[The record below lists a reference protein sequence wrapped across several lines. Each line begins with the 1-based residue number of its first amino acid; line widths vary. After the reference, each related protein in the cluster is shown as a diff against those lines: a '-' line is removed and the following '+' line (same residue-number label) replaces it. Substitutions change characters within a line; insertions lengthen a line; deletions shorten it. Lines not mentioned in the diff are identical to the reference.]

1 MNIFKHIAFLL
12 VVFCF
17 SCTDP
22 DILGLEIQP
31 ESDNILIFNSLSSD
45 FQTEIESEDSLRTD
59 NVVSLTLGE
68 IHDPIFGLN
77 SAGFYTQL
85 LLTENNIDLGT
96 NPIVDSVILSYTYS
110 GSYGDLS
117 QFDNISVQRVFTDLH
132 NDSIYYSNTFQLAA
146 SNIYNVE
153 EYIISESSNN
163 PNIRIKLT
171 NEFGQQIIDL
181 GSEFLVDNE
190 TFLSQFQ
197 GLSLSAFGSNA
208 MLYLNPNGSESY
220 FKIYYK
226 NDENISDTLS
236 LDFQVGGDAARVNI
250 FNEKSSE
257 NIIEDISKIYIQS
270 MAGYKAKISF
280 NNIDSLRA
288 LLRNQVINKAT
299 VEFNVLDGS
308 QSEYLAHNK
317 LVLVRTNSAGE
328 NIFLSDFLLE
338 GDDYFGGD
346 LNNEKYQFNIT
357 RYLYQ
362 LLTNPD
368 YTPELYLLSGGG
380 AVNANRTL
388 LEKEVLLKIYYSEL

>member
-1 MNIFKHIAFLL
+1 MNLFKHIFFLL

-17 SCTDP
+17 ACTDP

-110 GSYGDLS
+110 GSYGDIS
-117 QFDNISVQRVFTDLH
+117 QFDNISVQRLFTDLH
-132 NDSIYYSNTFQLAA
+132 NDSIYYSNTFQLPA

-153 EYIISESSNN
+153 EYTISESSNN

-171 NEFGQQIIDL
+171 NAFGQQIIDL
-181 GSEFLVDNE
+181 GSELLVDNE

-220 FKIYYK
+220 FKIYYT

-257 NIIEDISKIYIQS
+257 NIIQDISKIYIQS

-280 NNIDSLRA
+280 NNIDSIRA
-288 LLRNQVINKAT
+288 LLHNQVINKAT
-299 VEFNVLDGS
+299 IEFNVLDGS

-368 YTPELYLLSGGG
+368 YTTELYLLSGGG

>member
-1 MNIFKHIAFLL
+1 MNLFKHIAFLL

-85 LLTENNIDLGT
+85 LLTENNIDLGN

-110 GSYGDLS
+110 GSYGDMS

-153 EYIISESSNN
+153 EYTISESSNN

-181 GSEFLVDNE
+181 GSELLVDNE

-257 NIIEDISKIYIQS
+257 NIIQDISKIYIQS

-280 NNIDSLRA
+280 NNIDSIRA
-288 LLRNQVINKAT
+288 LLHNQVINKAT
-299 VEFNVLDGS
+299 IEFNVLDGS

-368 YTPELYLLSGGG
+368 YTTELYLLSGGG

>member
-96 NPIVDSVILSYTYS
+96 NPIVDSVIFSYTYS

-153 EYIISESSNN
+153 EYTISESSNN

-257 NIIEDISKIYIQS
+257 NIIQDISKIYIQS

-362 LLTNPD
+362 LLTNSD
-368 YTPELYLLSGGG
+368 YTSDLYLLSGGG

>member
-1 MNIFKHIAFLL
+1 
-12 VVFCF
+12 
-17 SCTDP
+17 
-22 DILGLEIQP
+22 
-31 ESDNILIFNSLSSD
+31 
-45 FQTEIESEDSLRTD
+45 
-59 NVVSLTLGE
+59 
-68 IHDPIFGLN
+68 
-77 SAGFYTQL
+77 
-85 LLTENNIDLGT
+85 
-96 NPIVDSVILSYTYS
+96 
-110 GSYGDLS
+110 
-117 QFDNISVQRVFTDLH
+117 
-132 NDSIYYSNTFQLAA
+132 
-146 SNIYNVE
+146 
-153 EYIISESSNN
+153 
-163 PNIRIKLT
+163 
-171 NEFGQQIIDL
+171 
-181 GSEFLVDNE
+181 
-190 TFLSQFQ
+190 
-197 GLSLSAFGSNA
+197 

-250 FNEKSSE
+250 FNDKSSE
-257 NIIEDISKIYIQS
+257 NIIQDISKIYIQS

-280 NNIDSLRA
+280 NNIDSIRV
-288 LLRNQVINKAT
+288 LLHNQVINKAT
-299 VEFNVLDGS
+299 IEFNVLDGS

-357 RYLYQ
+357 RYLHQ

>member
-1 MNIFKHIAFLL
+1 MNLFKHIFFLL

-85 LLTENNIDLGT
+85 LLTENNIDLGN

-110 GSYGDLS
+110 GSYGDMS

-132 NDSIYYSNTFQLAA
+132 NDSIYYSNTFQLSA
-146 SNIYNVE
+146 SSMYNVE
-153 EYIISESSNN
+153 EYTISESSNS

-181 GSEFLVDNE
+181 GSELLVDNE

-250 FNEKSSE
+250 FNEKSTE
-257 NIIEDISKIYIQS
+257 NIIQDISKIHIQS

-288 LLRNQVINKAT
+288 LLHNQVINKAT
-299 VEFNVLDGS
+299 IEFNVLDGS

-380 AVNANRTL
+380 AVNASRTL
-388 LEKEVLLKIYYSEL
+388 LEKEVLLRIYYSEL

>member
-96 NPIVDSVILSYTYS
+96 NPIVDSVIFSYTYS

-153 EYIISESSNN
+153 EYTISESSNN

>member
-1 MNIFKHIAFLL
+1 MNLFKHIAFFL

-22 DILGLEIQP
+22 DVLGLEVQP

-110 GSYGDLS
+110 GSYGDMS
-117 QFDNISVQRVFTDLH
+117 QFDNISVQRIFTDLH
-132 NDSIYYSNTFQLAA
+132 NDSMYYSNTFQLAA
-146 SNIYNVE
+146 SNVYNVE
-153 EYIISESSNN
+153 EYTISESSNN

-181 GSEFLVDNE
+181 GSELLVDNE

-250 FNEKSSE
+250 FNEKRSE
-257 NIIEDISKIYIQS
+257 NIIQDISKIYIQS

-280 NNIDSLRA
+280 NNIDSLRV
-288 LLRNQVINKAT
+288 LLHNQVINKAT
-299 VEFNVLDGS
+299 IEFNVLDGS

>member
-1 MNIFKHIAFLL
+1 M
-12 VVFCF
+12 
-17 SCTDP
+17 
-22 DILGLEIQP
+22 
-31 ESDNILIFNSLSSD
+31 
-45 FQTEIESEDSLRTD
+45 
-59 NVVSLTLGE
+59 SLTLGE

-110 GSYGDLS
+110 GSYGDIS
-117 QFDNISVQRVFTDLH
+117 QLDNISVQRLFTDLH
-132 NDSIYYSNTFQLAA
+132 NDSIYYSNTFQLPA

-153 EYIISESSNN
+153 EYTISESSNN

-181 GSEFLVDNE
+181 GSELLVDNE

-250 FNEKSSE
+250 FNDKSSE
-257 NIIEDISKIYIQS
+257 NIIQDISKIYIQS

-280 NNIDSLRA
+280 NNIDSIRV
-288 LLRNQVINKAT
+288 LLHNQVINKAT
-299 VEFNVLDGS
+299 IEFNVLDGS

-328 NIFLSDFLLE
+328 NIFLSDL
-338 GDDYFGGD
+338 
-346 LNNEKYQFNIT
+346 
-357 RYLYQ
+357 
-362 LLTNPD
+362 
-368 YTPELYLLSGGG
+368 
-380 AVNANRTL
+380 
-388 LEKEVLLKIYYSEL
+388 

>member
-153 EYIISESSNN
+153 EYTISESSNN

>member
-1 MNIFKHIAFLL
+1 MNIFKHIAILL

-31 ESDNILIFNSLSSD
+31 ESDNILVFNSLSSD

-110 GSYGDLS
+110 GSYGDMS
-117 QFDNISVQRVFTDLH
+117 QLDNISVQRIFTDLH
-132 NDSIYYSNTFQLAA
+132 NDSMYYSNTFQLSA

-153 EYIISESSNN
+153 EYTISESSNN

-171 NEFGQQIIDL
+171 NAFGQQIIDL
-181 GSEFLVDNE
+181 GSELLVDNE

-250 FNEKSSE
+250 FNEKRSE
-257 NIIEDISKIYIQS
+257 NIIQDISKIYIQS

-288 LLRNQVINKAT
+288 LLHNQVINKAT
-299 VEFNVLDGS
+299 IEFNVLDGS

-317 LVLVRTNSAGE
+317 LVLVRTNSVGE

>member
-1 MNIFKHIAFLL
+1 MNLFKHIFFLL

-17 SCTDP
+17 ACTDP

-110 GSYGDLS
+110 GSYGDIS
-117 QFDNISVQRVFTDLH
+117 QFDNISVQRLFTDLH
-132 NDSIYYSNTFQLAA
+132 NDSIYYSNTFQLPA

-153 EYIISESSNN
+153 EYTISESSNN

-181 GSEFLVDNE
+181 GSELLLDNE

-250 FNEKSSE
+250 FNDKSSE
-257 NIIEDISKIYIQS
+257 NIIQDISKIYIQS

-280 NNIDSLRA
+280 NNIDSIRV
-288 LLRNQVINKAT
+288 LLHNQVINKAT
-299 VEFNVLDGS
+299 IEFNVLDGS

-368 YTPELYLLSGGG
+368 YTPELYLLSAGG

>member
-1 MNIFKHIAFLL
+1 MNLFNYIVVLL
-12 VVFCF
+12 VLFCF

-22 DILGLEIQP
+22 DVLGLEIQP
-31 ESDNILIFNSLSSD
+31 ESDNILIFNSSLSG

-96 NPIVDSVILSYTYS
+96 NPVVDSVILSYTYS
-110 GSYGDLS
+110 GAYGDIS
-117 QFDNISVQRVFTDLH
+117 QFDNISVQRVFTELH
-132 NDSIYYSNTFQLAA
+132 NDSIYYSNTFQLSA
-146 SNIYNVE
+146 SNVNNVE

-163 PNIRIKLT
+163 PNVRIKL
-171 NEFGQQIIDL
+171 NNQFGQQIIDL
-181 GSEFLVDNE
+181 GSDLLVDNE

-226 NDENISDTLS
+226 NDENTIDTLS
-236 LDFQVGGDAARVNI
+236 LEFQVGGDAARVNI
-250 FNEKSSE
+250 FNDKNSE
-257 NIIEDISKIYIQS
+257 NIIEDVSKIYIQS

-280 NNIDSLRA
+280 NNIDSLRT
-288 LLRNQVINKAT
+288 LLHNQVINKAT
-299 VEFNVLDGS
+299 IEFNVLDGS
-308 QSEYLAHNK
+308 QAEYLAHNK
-317 LVLVRTNSAGE
+317 LVLVRVNSAGE
-328 NIFLSDFLLE
+328 NLFLSDFLLE

-346 LNNEKYQFNIT
+346 LSNGKYQFNIT

-368 YTPELYLLSGGG
+368 YTSELYLLSGGG

>member
-1 MNIFKHIAFLL
+1 MNLFNYIVVLL
-12 VVFCF
+12 VLFCF

-31 ESDNILIFNSLSSD
+31 ESDNILIFNSSLSG

-96 NPIVDSVILSYTYS
+96 NPVVDSVILSYTYS
-110 GSYGDLS
+110 GAYGDIS
-117 QFDNISVQRVFTDLH
+117 QFDNISVQRVFTELH
-132 NDSIYYSNTFQLAA
+132 NDSIYYSNTFQLSA
-146 SNIYNVE
+146 SNVNNVE

-163 PNIRIKLT
+163 PNVRIKL
-171 NEFGQQIIDL
+171 NNQFGQQIIDL
-181 GSEFLVDNE
+181 GSDLLVDNE

-226 NDENISDTLS
+226 NDENTIDTLS
-236 LDFQVGGDAARVNI
+236 LEFQVGGDAARVNI
-250 FNEKSSE
+250 FNDKNSE
-257 NIIEDISKIYIQS
+257 NIIEDVSKIYIQS

-280 NNIDSLRA
+280 NNIDSLRT
-288 LLRNQVINKAT
+288 LLHNQVINKAT
-299 VEFNVLDGS
+299 IEFNVLDGS
-308 QSEYLAHNK
+308 QAEYLAHNK
-317 LVLVRTNSAGE
+317 LVLVRVNSAGE
-328 NIFLSDFLLE
+328 NLFLSDFLLE

-346 LNNEKYQFNIT
+346 LSNGKYQFNIT

-368 YTPELYLLSGGG
+368 YTSELYLLSGGG

>member
-1 MNIFKHIAFLL
+1 MNLFKHIAFFL

-22 DILGLEIQP
+22 DVLGLEVQP

-110 GSYGDLS
+110 GSYGDMS
-117 QFDNISVQRVFTDLH
+117 QFDNISVQRIFTDLH
-132 NDSIYYSNTFQLAA
+132 NDSMYYSNTFQLAA
-146 SNIYNVE
+146 SNVYNVE
-153 EYIISESSNN
+153 EYTISESSNN

-181 GSEFLVDNE
+181 GSELLVDNE

-257 NIIEDISKIYIQS
+257 NIIQDISKIYIQS

-280 NNIDSLRA
+280 NNIDSLRV
-288 LLRNQVINKAT
+288 LLHNQVINKAT
-299 VEFNVLDGS
+299 IEFNVLDGS

>member
-1 MNIFKHIAFLL
+1 MNLFKHIFFLL

-17 SCTDP
+17 ACTDP

-110 GSYGDLS
+110 GSYGDMS
-117 QFDNISVQRVFTDLH
+117 QFDNISVQRIFTDLH
-132 NDSIYYSNTFQLAA
+132 NDSIYYSNTFQLSA

-153 EYIISESSNN
+153 EYTISESSNN

-181 GSEFLVDNE
+181 GSELLVDNE

-257 NIIEDISKIYIQS
+257 NIIQDISKIYIQS

-280 NNIDSLRA
+280 NNIDSIRA
-288 LLRNQVINKAT
+288 LLHNQVINKAT
-299 VEFNVLDGS
+299 IEFNVLDGS
-308 QSEYLAHNK
+308 QSEYLAHDK

-338 GDDYFGGD
+338 GNDYFGGD

>member
-1 MNIFKHIAFLL
+1 MNLFKHIFFLL

-31 ESDNILIFNSLSSD
+31 ESDNILVFNSLSSD

-110 GSYGDLS
+110 GSYGDMS

-132 NDSIYYSNTFQLAA
+132 NDSIYYSNTFQLLA

-153 EYIISESSNN
+153 EYTVSESSNN

-181 GSEFLVDNE
+181 GSELLVDNE

-250 FNEKSSE
+250 FNEKSTE
-257 NIIEDISKIYIQS
+257 NIIQDISKIHIQS

-288 LLRNQVINKAT
+288 LLHNQVINKAT
-299 VEFNVLDGS
+299 IEFNVLDGS

-380 AVNANRTL
+380 AVNASRTL
-388 LEKEVLLKIYYSEL
+388 LEKEVLLRIYYSEL

>member
-1 MNIFKHIAFLL
+1 MNLFKHIFFLL

-17 SCTDP
+17 ACTDP

-110 GSYGDLS
+110 GSYGDIS
-117 QFDNISVQRVFTDLH
+117 QLDNISVQRLFTDLH
-132 NDSIYYSNTFQLAA
+132 NDSIYYSNTFQLPA

-153 EYIISESSNN
+153 EYTISESSNN

-181 GSEFLVDNE
+181 GSELLVDNE

-250 FNEKSSE
+250 FNDKSSE
-257 NIIEDISKIYIQS
+257 NIIQDISKIYIQS

-280 NNIDSLRA
+280 NNIDSIRV
-288 LLRNQVINKAT
+288 LLHNQVINKAT
-299 VEFNVLDGS
+299 IEFNVLDGS

-368 YTPELYLLSGGG
+368 YTPELYLLSAGG